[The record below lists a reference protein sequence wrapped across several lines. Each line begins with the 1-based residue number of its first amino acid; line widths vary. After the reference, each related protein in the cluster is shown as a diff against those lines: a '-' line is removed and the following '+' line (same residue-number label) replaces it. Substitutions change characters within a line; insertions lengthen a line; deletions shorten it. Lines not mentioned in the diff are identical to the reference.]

1 MCFELLINK
10 SQLSSSLCAAI
21 AGSISSLVATIMT
34 YPIQKLRIMWQAGSG
49 EMSMKYSHVPVIDNA
64 DCCAFFYSGF
74 GFKLLHTGLKNFVLF
89 FVMEQVNIM
98 SRW

>member
-1 MCFELLINK
+1 
-10 SQLSSSLCAAI
+10 
-21 AGSISSLVATIMT
+21 
-34 YPIQKLRIMWQAGSG
+34 MWQAGSG
-49 EMSMKYSHVPVIDNA
+49 EMSMKYSHVPVICNA
-64 DCCAFFYSGF
+64 DCCTFFYSGF